1 MHMHYN
7 QLISVQVLEDKNSG
21 AVYSVDNDIT
31 FIFIAQKN
39 ESAMVKCKLHPRQ
52 KKSNKHSCI
61 MIPTKLL
68 FSSICTGSMLMVS

>member
-52 KKSNKHSCI
+52 KKAINTAALWYQQNCSFQASARAAC
-61 MIPTKLL
+61 
-68 FSSICTGSMLMVS
+68 